1 MAGKLVEKTG
11 ASSSS
16 SNSIAQ
22 KNIEIPKN
30 VKNIT
35 KDRIVTPRM
44 VVDDIGYIENELS
57 NTLSQSKLMDSK
69 RLTSTPK
76 KNLNKSS
83 VEESPRLQQPAKR
96 SSRIAEQDAKANGRS
111 PFSSPD
117 PATIIGKRKS
127 LSPVPFPV
135 NGPPILC
142 REQHL
147 SFEVLSGE
155 RMYHY
160 YLSLILFLHLRL
172 PSTLVLPLPLPHFT
186 FYDLRS
192 LILSFPTPYSP
203 SSSFSPS
210 RSLLLPSNICLEGYN
225 KYYCVFRSRH

>member
-76 KNLNKSS
+76 KNLNISS
-83 VEESPRLQQPAKR
+83 VEESPGLQQPAKR
-96 SSRIAEQDAKANGRS
+96 SSRIAVQDAKANGRS

-160 YLSLILFLHLRL
+160 YLSLILFCIFV
-172 PSTLVLPLPLPHFT
+172 SLVLSYYLYLCLT
-186 FYDLRS
+186 L
-192 LILSFPTPYSP
+192 LSMTCVP
-203 SSSFSPS
+203 SFSPFLPLTLRRHHS
-210 RSLLLPSNICLEGYN
+210 RPHALSFSLAIS
-225 KYYCVFRSRH
+225 V